1 MAGIIAAHDLKNK
14 SLKLPPENTAHGSLL
29 KHITMNANPDTFQ
42 PMNINFGLF
51 PNIENSQ
58 KNKKIDKKLKRK
70 AISEKSIS
78 LISEWSKN
86 LNKII

>member
-1 MAGIIAAHDLKNK
+1 MQYL
-14 SLKLPPENTAHGSLL
+14 LPPCETALASLL
-29 KHITMNANPDTFQ
+29 SHVTKNANRETFQ

-58 KNKKIDKKLKRK
+58 KNQKIDKKLKRK

-86 LNKII
+86 LKKII